1 MTALGGTT
9 WCTGRCRLVGK
20 GDGDRQ
26 GDVTPTREAPAS
38 CTFPYPTSPCILHST
53 SHTTLYPTPHIPC
66 LASPIP
72 HLASH
77 IPYHPT
83 SPQIPYPA
91 SSHHLTPCIPTSYI
105 PTSRTIPHSTS
116 PPDTDSL
123 ERWEAGVLDHGAG
136 GQPKGVW
143 SAQEVRWDRGT
154 PGFLLCQRGLGD
166 EPLAAA
172 AAAAS

>member
-1 MTALGGTT
+1 MAPRGARDAAG
-9 WCTGRCRLVGK
+9 WWGK
-20 GDGDRQ
+20 GM
-26 GDVTPTREAPAS
+26 VTVRVMSPSPERHPRPAS
-38 CTFPYPTSPCILHST
+38 SHIPHHLASCIPHPTPPWH
-53 SHTTLYPTPHIPC
+53 PTPHIPC
-66 LASPIP
+66 LASLIP

-77 IPYHPT
+77 IPYHST

-105 PTSRTIPHSTS
+105 PTSRTIPHSAS

>member
-1 MTALGGTT
+1 MAPRGARDAAG
-9 WCTGRCRLVGK
+9 WWGK
-20 GDGDRQ
+20 GM
-26 GDVTPTREAPAS
+26 VTVRVMSPPPERHPRPAPS
-38 CTFPYPTSPCILHST
+38 
-53 SHTTLYPTPHIPC
+53 HIPHH

-72 HLASH
+72 HPTPC
-77 IPYHPT
+77 IPHPT
-83 SPQIPYPA
+83 PCIPRHPKSHTRHRPITPHPAYP
-91 SSHHLTPCIPTSYI
+91 HPCIPTSYI
-105 PTSRTIPHSTS
+105 PTSRTIPHSAS